1 MTPMSE
7 WTLEA
12 REVREAV
19 RGSEIG
25 LLRRGVREAS
35 QRKGTGVSDLNQEH

>member
-7 WTLEA
+7 WTLEE

-25 LLRRGVREAS
+25 LLEAGSRGGITEE
-35 QRKGTGVSDLNQEH
+35 GTGVSDLNQEH